1 MSAKIIGTCS
11 LCNGP
16 VAVVDP
22 WLGTFPAVPACQRCG
37 ATKKDPYGPVIEMT
51 PYKGLPGTIQP
62 STIDWKIGNPTCT
75 NPFADCVVV
84 SSEFNYGNSLI
95 ESMNSLAELQKTVK
109 QLKEESKWP
118 QN

>member
-16 VAVVDP
+16 VTLVTIVDP
-22 WLGTFPAVPACQRCG
+22 WLGNSLPIPTCQRCG

-62 STIDWKIGNPTCT
+62 SPIDWKLGNPTCD
-75 NPFADCVVV
+75 NPFAGCVVALENPKYSIV
-84 SSEFNYGNSLI
+84 D
-95 ESMNSLAELQKTVK
+95 MQKAVK
-109 QLKEESKWP
+109 QLKEESKWS
-118 QN
+118 QK